1 MPGVIG
7 GLLDA
12 IPFFPY
18 TAEEIKIIIQK
29 AIDDNLPQLSGGK
42 FGIFKG
48 RNDTS
53 ENSFYRVN
61 DGENDQCLYLST
73 IEFNGQTSLPEKWW
87 PDIAPTPKGNEL
99 GIKGKNVATV
109 NN

>member
-1 MPGVIG
+1 M
-7 GLLDA
+7 LDA
-12 IPFFPY
+12 IPLFPF
-18 TAEEIKIIIQK
+18 TAEEIKILIQK
-29 AIDDNLPQLSGGK
+29 AIDDNAPQLSDGK

-87 PDIAPTPKGNEL
+87 PDIAPTPKGTEL
-99 GIKGKNVATV
+99 GIKGKHVATV
-109 NN
+109 NNQ